1 MPEDRRE
8 QAGEGPRDGGVPAR
22 VERVQVRS
30 QSLDRFRDVLPA
42 ARWRRVEDALARAG
56 SVLTDRVVWNV
67 NSTARGGGVAEML
80 RSLIGYARGAGVD
93 ARWMTI
99 SGDAR
104 FFEVT
109 KRLHNRLHGSPGDG
123 GPLGTSERAVYEAP
137 LRRCADALLEQ
148 MRSRDLVVLHDPQT
162 APLVPLLA
170 DSGARIAWRSHIG
183 QDTPNAL
190 ALEAWRFLLPYVQHA
205 DVCIFS
211 RPAYAWGGIET
222 GRLAFIHPSIDA
234 FSVKNQEL
242 DPDDVLAILA
252 AAGILDGAGG
262 GPAKFSRADETPG
275 LVQRRTQLVE
285 AGRLRAATQVAV
297 QVSRWDRLKD
307 PLGVI
312 AGFAEHVAPHHDAH
326 LVYAGPDVAA
336 VADDPEGAEVLREA
350 EAAWHE
356 LPPGVRARVHL
367 TRLPLDDGEE
377 NAAIVNALQRHAT
390 VVVQKSLAEGFGLTV
405 AEAMWKAR
413 PLVASRIG
421 GIQDQVVDGVT
432 GLLVDD
438 TTDLASFGAAVGH
451 LLADP
456 DEAER
461 MGREAMRRVREE
473 YLGARHL
480 IQYFELISK
489 LLGGV
494 SGWPAA
500 PCSSGAPAA

>member
-22 VERVQVRS
+22 VERVQVRP
-30 QSLDRFRDVLPA
+30 QSLERFRDVLPA

-211 RPAYAWGGIET
+211 RQAYAWGGIET

-307 PLGVI
+307 PLGVVE
-312 AGFAEHVAPHHDAH
+312 GFAAHVAADSPAH
-326 LVYAGPDVAA
+326 LVLAGAETGA
-336 VADDPEGAEVLREA
+336 VADDPEGAEVLAEVEQAWTRLDPGTRE
-350 EAAWHE
+350 
-356 LPPGVRARVHL
+356 RVHL
-367 TRLPLDDGEE
+367 ACLPMEDAEE
-377 NAAIVNALQRHAT
+377 NAVIVNALQRHAS
-390 VVVQKSLAEGFGLTV
+390 VVCQKSIAEGFGLTV

-413 PLVASRIG
+413 PVVATRVG
-421 GIQDQVVDGVT
+421 GIQDQIVHGVS
-432 GLLVDD
+432 GYLIDD
-438 TTDLASFGAAVGH
+438 PRDLAEFGAAITAFLNEPATAAKV
-451 LLADP
+451 
-456 DEAER
+456 
-461 MGREAMRRVREE
+461 
-473 YLGARHL
+473 GARARRRARDKFLGPDHL
-480 IQYFELISK
+480 IHYLRLFERLLKEKPSAKK
-489 LLGGV
+489 LARPV
-494 SGWPAA
+494 
-500 PCSSGAPAA
+500 

>member
-1 MPEDRRE
+1 MMP
-8 QAGEGPRDGGVPAR
+8 AVSPLTH
-22 VERVQVRS
+22 VQVGM
-30 QSLDRFRDVLPA
+30 LHPERFREAIDHERYERFAEV
-42 ARWRRVEDALARAG
+42 VARARELFAG
-56 SVLTDRVVWNV
+56 RVVWNV

-80 RSLIGYARGAGVD
+80 RPLLAYARGGGVD
-93 ARWMTI
+93 ARWVVI
-99 SGDAR
+99 EGNPD
-104 FFEVT
+104 FFRVT
-109 KRLHNRLHGSPGDG
+109 KRIHNNLHGAEGDG
-123 GPLGTSERAVYEAP
+123 GGLGDQERQVYEEA
-137 LRRCADALLEQ
+137 LRLNAEELAESVRPEDV
-148 MRSRDLVVLHDPQT
+148 VVLHDPQT
-162 APLVPLLA
+162 AGLVSAVKARGSPVIWRCHVGLDMPNELA
-170 DSGARIAWRSHIG
+170 RR
-183 QDTPNAL
+183 
-190 ALEAWRFLLPYVQHA
+190 AWRFLIPYIQDA
-205 DVCIFS
+205 DGYIFS
-211 RPAYAWGGIET
+211 REAFAWEGLDEDKIT
-222 GRLAFIHPSIDA
+222 IIPPSIDA
-234 FSVKNQEL
+234 FSPKNQEL
-242 DPDDVLAILA
+242 DDGTVRAILA
-252 AAGILDGAGG
+252 ASGLIRDGAGAAARFVREDG
-262 GPAKFSRADETPG
+262 SPGRVDRRAQTLEVAT
-275 LVQRRTQLVE
+275 L
-285 AGRLRAATQVAV
+285 AADDRVV
-297 QVSRWDRLKD
+297 LQVSRWDRLKD

-438 TTDLASFGAAVGH
+438 PTDLASFGAAVGH